1 MDASQQ
7 LILLIL
13 ACTVG
18 LFLWGRWR
26 HDIVALAALLACV
39 VDRKSTRL
47 NSSHT

>member
-18 LFLWGRWR
+18 LFLWAAGATMWSRWR
-26 HDIVALAALLACV
+26 
-39 VDRKSTRL
+39 R
-47 NSSHT
+47 